1 MLITA
6 PQLTILVV
14 GADNDVAILC
24 QTNGCLIGDISSS
37 LISRGPV
44 DGLADA
50 KVLIGLAT

>member
-1 MLITA
+1 MLITRPKFA
-6 PQLTILVV
+6 IFIV

-24 QTNGCLIGDISSS
+24 QTNGCLIGDIRGS
-37 LISRGPV
+37 LISCGPV

>member
-6 PQLTILVV
+6 PQLTIFVV
-14 GADNDVAILC
+14 GADNNVAILC
-24 QTNGCLIGDISSS
+24 QTNGCLIGDISGS
-37 LISRGPV
+37 LISCGPV